1 MMTEM
6 TQHQRYNIEV
16 DVEPAYMDE
25 ESEPDEERFV
35 FSYTVT
41 IRNMGDVSARLISRH
56 WIITDAN
63 GDEREVQGEGV
74 VGEQPH
80 LEPGKGFRY
89 TSGAMLET
97 PIGSM
102 HGTYEL
108 LADDGVTFT
117 AEIPPFTLAGPRTLH

>member
-1 MMTEM
+1 MTTEM
-6 TQHQRYNIEV
+6 TEQRYHIEV
-16 DVEPAYMDE
+16 DVEPAYLDD
-25 ESEPDEERFV
+25 ESEPEEDRFV

-41 IRNMGDVSARLISRH
+41 IRNLGDISARLISRH

-63 GDEREVQGEGV
+63 GEEREVRGEGV

-80 LEPGKGFRY
+80 LEPGRGFRY

-97 PIGSM
+97 PVGSM